1 MVGLYKR
8 HNDIR
13 WLVTFFMNQT
23 SKAASYS
30 WNSTGWR
37 KLPLK
42 QPEKSTKRRPR
53 KRRKQVKVRS
63 F

>member
-1 MVGLYKR
+1 MSTGHNELKGPIWLDYIKGTDMV
-8 HNDIR
+8 

-30 WNSTGWR
+30 WNSTRWR

-42 QPEKSTKRRPR
+42 QPEKTTRR
-53 KRRKQVKVRS
+53 
-63 F
+63 

>member
-1 MVGLYKR
+1 MS
-8 HNDIR
+8 
-13 WLVTFFMNQT
+13 QT

-42 QPEKSTKRRPR
+42 QPEKTTRRRPMI
-53 KRRKQVKVRS
+53 KKKFS
-63 F
+63 GC

>member
-1 MVGLYKR
+1 MSTGHNELKGPIWMNYIKR

-13 WLVTFFMNQT
+13 WLVTFFMNQP

-42 QPEKSTKRRPR
+42 QPEKTTRR
-53 KRRKQVKVRS
+53 
-63 F
+63 